1 MAGNYFSPEE
11 VSKKLGLSI
20 DEINQLVD
28 RKELFPIRDGTA
40 RKFKVDVL
48 DRYISKR
55 SESNVTNLEELDLD
69 LIVPTIDSIKA
80 TASTKDESRSTQFDI
95 PDQSD
100 FELNSSIKTS
110 SSNDLSA
117 AIEIDD
123 AIKRADSI
131 HSSADDEKLSIS
143 DTNVGKNGSA
153 VQGLSSSDLLLNSNA
168 SKNILE
174 DDLEIESIISAS
186 SPSMIGGEHKSGLAL
201 SGIELG
207 DENGGTLS
215 IDLSG
220 SGPSVKGGSALSLDP
235 ISDRGAGKSGLSLSG
250 ALDSGLSLEGDD
262 GSVEISGVDL
272 GKVGDSIAF
281 DDGTQLGGDEFDLGG
296 TPEDESASVVIAT
309 DSSQA
314 TGDASFFGQTMAGE
328 GSSFESEAGLVSDTD
343 GGSLGTMTGASYP
356 SGEAISE
363 TPFSGWQIAGLTFC
377 AMLMLVGGFMAFDLI
392 RTIGS
397 TQGPSFSNP
406 LLNAM
411 AETFGWR

>member
-40 RKFKVDVL
+40 RKFKVDDI
-48 DRYISKR
+48 DRYISNR

-69 LIVPTIDSIKA
+69 LIVPTKDPIKA
-80 TASTKDESRSTQFDI
+80 TGSTKDESRSTQFDI

-186 SPSMIGGEHKSGLAL
+186 SPSMIGGEHKSGLAM

-220 SGPSVKGGSALSLDP
+220 SGPSVKGGSAISLDP

-281 DDGTQLGGDEFDLGG
+281 DDGTQLGGDEFDS
-296 TPEDESASVVIAT
+296 P
-309 DSSQA
+309 QA
-314 TGDASFFGQTMAGE
+314 TGDASFFGQTMAEE